1 MPVLFVHQSK
11 PLQKCLHFYCPFLH
25 LLLKAIQEVLFT
37 VPYVDLCGMKI
48 KSLWFLDVWLF
59 PLKGA
64 ADNYVA
70 TLFWTAEL

>member
-11 PLQKCLHFYCPFLH
+11 PLHKCLHFYCPFLH

-48 KSLWFLDVWLF
+48 KSLLFLDVWLF

-70 TLFWTAEL
+70 TLF